1 MVVHMLRRFFGVYT
15 FIGGALIVFVV
26 FGAWIVRTR
35 LSALVGSHPAAL
47 PASAVAGV
55 ALLLALSGILSM
67 ESAALRGTWVR
78 RTARTTGLER
88 LIPPPLWLR
97 FTRRLPDPL
106 EWLAGPILRSRMG
119 AVMAEEWEDAGMGG
133 KASRYLLLIVLAMAG
148 GWLLGTRMGGLVL
161 GVALAC
167 LGPGLPRTLVHGRA
181 EAHRRLF
188 GEQLPQALDAVAAG
202 LAAGLSFQQAVDY
215 ALGELPEPVVT
226 VFARL
231 SRRMLLGRP
240 VEEALGSLLDE
251 QPDESLALVVDGV
264 ALQRKFGGDLIRML
278 DETAGLLRQRIE
290 LEREVHAVTTQG
302 RFSGMIIAALLP
314 VSAGILLAFNPQYI
328 DVLFNTL
335 IGQILLVFAL
345 LLQLVGWV
353 IISRMV
359 RVEI

>member
-1 MVVHMLRRFFGVYT
+1 MLRRFFGVHT
-15 FIGGALIVFVV
+15 FVGGALMALVV
-26 FGAWIVRTR
+26 LGAWLARASLHTLVR
-35 LSALVGSHPAAL
+35 SHPAFL
-47 PASAVAGV
+47 PASVVAGV
-55 ALLLALSGILSM
+55 MLLLALSGILYL
-67 ESAALRGTWVR
+67 ESAALRGAWVR
-78 RTARTTGLER
+78 RTAQTTDLEQ
-88 LIPPPLWLR
+88 LVPPPLW
-97 FTRRLPDPL
+97 RRAIRCFPDPL

-119 AVMAEEWEDAGMGG
+119 AVLVEEWEDAGMGG
-133 KASRYLLLIVLAMAG
+133 KVSRYLLLMALAVAG
-148 GWLLGTRMGGLVL
+148 GWFLGTRMGGVVL
-161 GVALAC
+161 GLALAC
-167 LGPGLPRTLVHGRA
+167 LGPGLPRTFVRRRA

-202 LAAGLSFQQAVDY
+202 LSAGLSFQQAVAY
-215 ALGELPEPVVT
+215 ALGELPEPVMV

-240 VEEALGSLLDE
+240 VEEALGSLLEE
-251 QPDESLALVVDGV
+251 QPDESLAMVVDGV
-264 ALQRKFGGDLIRML
+264 ALQRKFGGDLVRML
-278 DETAGLLRQRIE
+278 DETADLLRQRVE

-353 IISRMV
+353 IISRLV
-359 RVEI
+359 RVEL